1 MPLDR
6 TEVVQLT
13 DPGTYLVICGFV
25 FHFNENMFGYIN
37 VLPPGRDRE

>member
-1 MPLDR
+1 
-6 TEVVQLT
+6 
-13 DPGTYLVICGFV
+13 VICGFV